1 MLIVFFIIKKYYNKK
16 RKAVIKSKN
25 RKSDDKKVGI
35 EKEMTEISGKFYKEA
50 TSGLLSVQEAVDFL
64 EKEAKIRTLREKLE
78 KFSYGK
84 ELRTTLVNGL
94 VQNHP
99 DLSKDSIERRVRGWL
114 NNQKN
119 ESVRKKDAIEICFLL
134 ELSVEDADAL
144 VALISEE
151 RLHWR
156 SPSEIAY
163 IFALKQG
170 MTYLEAQKLDQRIEK
185 ILSEGTELKTI
196 EENQFTPI
204 VQSKIEALDT
214 EKELLQYLKRETL
227 RFGKY
232 HNNAYQ
238 LFMDMIA
245 ILEHPELSEEE
256 ERAEV
261 FQREKLTIRDI
272 LKEYLYAGNVL
283 YAKEAVRA
291 VKKDLKEQSLSKEEQ
306 FMFTVIQ
313 EKVSSSWPDET
324 TLSKMK
330 SRKADV
336 TRKVL
341 ILLFLA
347 TDSGLEAEEG
357 EDEPSREEVFAD
369 LYQRLNDMLLQ
380 CGFSALDPRS
390 PFDWLILY
398 CICAEDI
405 FDVEIRMKEVFK
417 EMFGEKQ

>member
-1 MLIVFFIIKKYYNKK
+1 MI
-16 RKAVIKSKN
+16 
-25 RKSDDKKVGI
+25 KKVGI

-196 EENQFTPI
+196 AENQFTPI

-238 LFMDMIA
+238 LFMDMIT

-291 VKKDLKEQSLSKEEQ
+291 VKKDLKEQSLSK
-306 FMFTVIQ
+306 
-313 EKVSSSWPDET
+313 KNN
-324 TLSKMK
+324 LC
-330 SRKADV
+330 
-336 TRKVL
+336 
-341 ILLFLA
+341 LL
-347 TDSGLEAEEG
+347 
-357 EDEPSREEVFAD
+357 
-369 LYQRLNDMLLQ
+369 
-380 CGFSALDPRS
+380 
-390 PFDWLILY
+390 
-398 CICAEDI
+398 
-405 FDVEIRMKEVFK
+405 
-417 EMFGEKQ
+417 